1 MRKSSLAAAIVAAR
15 SEHKWFTSKDF
26 KGQDRI
32 PHNPR
37 NNRKTKK
44 GGKRRPNHFSK
55 QHCQCRRQSIIT
67 GAKQSD
73 IKTASHTCMFI

>member
-1 MRKSSLAAAIVAAR
+1 MKNVTLAAAILVAQ
-15 SEHKWFTSKDF
+15 SEYKWFTSKDF

-44 GGKRRPNHFSK
+44 GGKK
-55 QHCQCRRQSIIT
+55 
-67 GAKQSD
+67 
-73 IKTASHTCMFI
+73 

>member
-1 MRKSSLAAAIVAAR
+1 MSKSNLAAAILAAH
-15 SEHKWFTSKDF
+15 SEYRWFTSKDF

-44 GGKRRPNHFSK
+44 GGKK
-55 QHCQCRRQSIIT
+55 
-67 GAKQSD
+67 
-73 IKTASHTCMFI
+73 

>member
-1 MRKSSLAAAIVAAR
+1 MHKSSLEAAILAAH
-15 SEHKWFTSKDF
+15 SGHKWFTSKDF

-44 GGKRRPNHFSK
+44 SNKR
-55 QHCQCRRQSIIT
+55 
-67 GAKQSD
+67 
-73 IKTASHTCMFI
+73 